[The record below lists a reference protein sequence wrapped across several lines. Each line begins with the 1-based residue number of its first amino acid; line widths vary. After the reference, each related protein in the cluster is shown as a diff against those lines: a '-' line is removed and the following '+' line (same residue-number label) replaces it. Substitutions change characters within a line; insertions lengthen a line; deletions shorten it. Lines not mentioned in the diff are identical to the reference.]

1 MIVIKNETARTIL
14 TEDEVKQA
22 IDYLDQLKAYFEL
35 GDGCGR
41 HKDIQCI
48 TTAMQTM
55 VAYCAEHF
63 GGANE

>member
-1 MIVIKNETARTIL
+1 MIVIRNNEARTIL

-22 IDYLDQLKAYFEL
+22 IDYLDQLKTYFEL

-41 HKDIQCI
+41 HKDIQHI

-63 GGANE
+63 GKEN